1 MRAFTSR
8 AASFFTN
15 RSASAFVLY
24 AASWMVQIPRGALA
38 AGVPALSAG
47 RTRVAG
53 ALAGFVVS
61 VRDVAT
67 ADSGSS
73 TRAGGVGA
81 LCALVVPVAP
91 APVVRGTAFTVSG
104 RGAAP
109 REAPAG
115 VTFVV
120 DDGAAGAADGAAVA
134 VVVAQ

>member
-1 MRAFTSR
+1 MRAFASR
-8 AASFFTN
+8 SASFFTS
-15 RSASAFVLY
+15 RSASALVLY

-38 AGVPALSAG
+38 AGVLALSAA

-73 TRAGGVGA
+73 TRAGGGGA
-81 LCALVVPVAP
+81 LCALLVPVA
-91 APVVRGTAFTVSG
+91 APLVVRGAAFTVSD

-109 REAPAG
+109 SDTPAG

-120 DDGAAGAADGAAVA
+120 DDCAADGAAVA